1 MERAARSA
9 TALVPVIGPRTTGQL
24 HDYLA
29 ALELA
34 LSPVQYDQLTQVSAI
49 TQDEGQSFAF
59 GADAHRFRRQ
69 PVPVI

>member
-29 ALELA
+29 ALQLT
-34 LSPVQYDQLTQVSAI
+34 LTPVQYDQLTQVSAI
-49 TQDEGQSFAF
+49 TQDEDQSFAF
-59 GADAHRFRRQ
+59 GADAHRFRQ
-69 PVPVI
+69 HPVPVV